1 MSQATLSRRSL
12 GGGALF
18 VFSTGASSPLTVL
31 VGGVVATYALTG
43 VVGVPLSFLVIMV
56 VLVLLLVGYV
66 AMSRHVPH
74 SAPFYAQLAR
84 GLNPAVGVAGS
95 AVALLGYNT
104 IQISLYGLVGATIA
118 EMVGGAWWV
127 SAAWAW
133 AAVAVLGRLRAA
145 TNAVILGS
153 LLAVEIATIVLFDIA
168 AFTNP
173 ADGAVSVTPLMV
185 DSLLTPGVSGALAF
199 AMAAYTGGESPPAF
213 GEEAR
218 SSKAVLRATF
228 GGVTFLGVFYA
239 LTSWAYAEAVGPTR
253 VAEAAADPDRAPLVV
268 LGHMYG
274 PAVTAMAT
282 VLLVTS
288 VLAAKVSFHATTAR
302 YVYALAKERVL
313 PQALKRVSSG
323 ATGGAPL
330 GGSLVQSTVSA
341 IVIGVFA
348 VTGADPMTM
357 FVWLSTIGAFS
368 ILLLLT
374 LSSVAARAYF
384 TAGGGI
390 RESVW
395 VRKVFPSLGSVV
407 GVLVLVFMVGN
418 LSALLGTPA
427 GSALPWLVPALAATA
442 ALIGLARGGR
452 LRRTQPEIYR
462 RLGHGTPNPV
472 TVQDQR
478 LSGLAV

>member
-18 VFSTGASSPLTVL
+18 VFSAGASSPLTVL

-56 VLVLLLVGYV
+56 VLGLLLVGYV
-66 AMSRHVPH
+66 AMSRHIAH

-84 GLNPAVGVAGS
+84 GLNPAVGVAGA
-95 AVALLGYNT
+95 AVALLGYHA
-104 IQISLYGLVGATIA
+104 IQISLYGLVGATVAGIL
-118 EMVGGAWWV
+118 GGAWWV
-127 SAAWAW
+127 AAAWAW
-133 AAVAVLGRLRAA
+133 VAVAVLGRFRGA

-173 ADGAVSVTPLMV
+173 AEGAVSVTPLMAG
-185 DSLLTPGVSGALAF
+185 SLLTPGVSGALAF
-199 AMAAYTGGESPPAF
+199 AMAAFTGAESPPAF

-218 SSKAVLRATF
+218 SSRAVFRAAY
-228 GGVTFLGVFYA
+228 GGVAFLGVFYA
-239 LTSWAYAEAVGPTR
+239 LTAWAYAEAVGPAR
-253 VAEAAADPDRAPLVV
+253 VVEAAADPDRAPLAV
-268 LGHMYG
+268 LGQMYG

-288 VLAAKVSFHATTAR
+288 VLAAKVSFHATNAR
-302 YVYALAKERVL
+302 YVFALAREHVL
-313 PQALKRVSSG
+313 PAGLARVSNG
-323 ATGGAPL
+323 EQGGAPL
-330 GGSLVQSTVSA
+330 GGSLVQSTVAA

-348 VTGADPMTM
+348 VTGAEPMTM
-357 FVWLSTIGAFS
+357 FVWLSTIGAFC
-368 ILLLLT
+368 ILLMLT

-384 TAGGGI
+384 TAGGGT

-395 VRKVFPSLGSVV
+395 VRKVFPSLGAVV

-418 LSALLGTPA
+418 LSSLLGTPA
-427 GSALPWLVPALAATA
+427 GSALPWLVPALAAAA

-452 LRRTQPEIYR
+452 LRRTRPEVYR
-462 RLGHGTPNPV
+462 RLGRGTPNPV